1 MIIHGDG
8 FFLRPFKI
16 TDKQALAK
24 HANNE
29 KISSNLRD
37 RFPYPYTEED
47 AEWFINFVL
56 GNNNPVKNF
65 IIEINNEAAGTI
77 EFWPGEDVYRLNA
90 EIGYW
95 LGEEHWG
102 KGIMTN
108 VIKTIVKYIFENFDI
123 KRIYAM
129 PFATSIGSVKTL
141 EKVGFTK
148 EATIHNGVIKK
159 GKIPDYYIFSIT
171 SF

>member
-1 MIIHGDG
+1 MIIQGDN
-8 FFLRPFKI
+8 FLLRPYKLS
-16 TDKQALAK
+16 DKLALVK
-24 HANNE
+24 HANN
-29 KISSNLRD
+29 KNISNNLRD
-37 RFPYPYTEED
+37 RFPYPYTIED

-56 GNNNPVKNF
+56 KNNSPVTNF
-65 IIEINNEAAGTI
+65 AIEINNEAAGGI
-77 EFWPGEDVYRLNA
+77 SFWLGKDVYRLNA

-108 VIKTIVKYIFENFDI
+108 VIKTIVKHIFKHFDI
-123 KRIYAM
+123 KRIYAL

-141 EKVGFTK
+141 EKAGFTK
-148 EATIHNGVIKK
+148 EATIHKGVIKN
-159 GKIPDYYIFSIT
+159 GEILDYYIFSIT

>member
-1 MIIHGDG
+1 MIIQGDG
-8 FFLRPFKI
+8 FILRPFRVA
-16 TDKQALAK
+16 DKSALVK
-24 HANNE
+24 HANN
-29 KISSNLRD
+29 KNISDNLRD
-37 RFPYPYTEED
+37 RFPNPYTEKD
-47 AEWFINFVL
+47 AEWFINFVSDNK
-56 GNNNPVKNF
+56 GPVTDF
-65 IIEINNEAAGTI
+65 AIEINNEAAGGI
-77 EFWPGEDVYRLNA
+77 GFWPGEDVYRLNA

-108 VIKTIVKYIFENFDI
+108 VIGSVIKYIFENFDI

-141 EKVGFTK
+141 EKAGFTK
-148 EATIHNGVIKK
+148 EATIRNGVIKN
-159 GKIPDYYIFSIT
+159 GKVLDYYIYSIN